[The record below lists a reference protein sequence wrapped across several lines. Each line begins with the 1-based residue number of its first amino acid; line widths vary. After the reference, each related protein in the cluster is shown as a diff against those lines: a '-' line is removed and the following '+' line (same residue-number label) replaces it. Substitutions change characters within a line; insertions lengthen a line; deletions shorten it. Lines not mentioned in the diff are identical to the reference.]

1 MKFQLIL
8 SSGID
13 KKKWDD
19 TILTSDNCSVYALS
33 WYLDH
38 VADSW
43 GGIIS
48 EEYST
53 ILPLCFRKKFGIN
66 YIYQPFF
73 TRNTAIYGNREY
85 ISELFST
92 LAELK
97 GTYKFWDFCLEGILP
112 PLEKCIYTNRIYQSL
127 NLDFSYEELTKKYA
141 GNLKRSIRDAKTA
154 ELKITHTNNCSVF
167 TSRFKEYTSHR
178 IKEFKERDYI
188 KLEQLLELCKKHTEY
203 HFLSVLK
210 NEKELATAFICKSGS
225 RFIYIEGYSSPEG
238 RTMQAMH
245 FLFDH
250 FIETHCGKPYI
261 LDFGGSNVPGIA
273 HFFHAFGA
281 TDRTYN
287 HLYMNNLP
295 PIIRRLK

>member
-1 MKFQLIL
+1 MKLQLVL

-19 TILTSDNCSVYALS
+19 TILASDNCSVYALS
-33 WYLDH
+33 WYLDQ

-48 EEYST
+48 DEYAT

-73 TRNTAIYGNREY
+73 TRNTAIYGNKENN
-85 ISELFST
+85 SELTSI
-92 LAELK
+92 LEELK
-97 GTYKFWDFCLEGILP
+97 SNYKFWDFCLEGTLP
-112 PLEKCIYTNRIYQSL
+112 PIEKCIYTSRIYQSL
-127 NLDFSYEELTKKYA
+127 NLDNTYETLSKRYA
-141 GNLKRSIRDAKTA
+141 GNLKRSIRDAKA
-154 ELKITHTNNCSVF
+154 SGLMIKNTNDCKVF
-167 TSRFKEYTSHR
+167 TSRFKQYTSHR

-188 KLEQLLELCKKHTEY
+188 KLEQLLELCMKHTSY
-203 HFLSVLK
+203 QFLSVYK
-210 NEKELATAFICKSGS
+210 NEVELSSAFICKAGS

-238 RTMQAMH
+238 RTLQAMH
-245 FLFDH
+245 FLFNH
-250 FIETHCGKPYI
+250 FIENHSGQPYN

-281 TDRTYN
+281 TDQTYN

-295 PIIRRLK
+295 PIIRRMK